1 MLRNKGLALLGQ
13 KRFAAKL
20 DGHQT
25 AGVLKQAPLAQ
36 PPQNRVGRGF
46 FPLQFPLAEL
56 DQLAGRDGRVGPDQL
71 RKSELRRPQPEFL
84 HVPSSFGL
92 QLVNLWFEF
101 TGCRPACQAPRRN
114 CFSGCRMIYC
124 S

>member
-46 FPLQFPLAEL
+46 FPLQFLLAEL
-56 DQLAGRDGRVGPDQL
+56 DQLAGRDGRVAQISSAN
-71 RKSELRRPQPEFL
+71 RSSTA
-84 HVPSSFGL
+84 PSLISSMSHPP
-92 QLVNLWFEF
+92 LVYSL
-101 TGCRPACQAPRRN
+101 
-114 CFSGCRMIYC
+114 
-124 S
+124 

>member
-1 MLRNKGLALLGQ
+1 MLRNKGLACLAK
-13 KRFAAKL
+13 KRFAL
-20 DGHQT
+20 SWTVTRT

-71 RKSELRRPQPEFL
+71 RKPELPP
-84 HVPSSFGL
+84 P
-92 QLVNLWFEF
+92 
-101 TGCRPACQAPRRN
+101 PA
-114 CFSGCRMIYC
+114 
-124 S
+124 